1 MTGAFLRVEREGKW
15 ENIEVEYLTEDELN
29 EIIGSRSKAEIID
42 WLSLTC
48 SMLRL
53 AETAVSRQE
62 ELLQQVFP
70 EKDKVNEL
78 DG

>member
-15 ENIEVEYLTEDELN
+15 ENVEIEHLTEVELN
-29 EIIGSRSKAEIID
+29 EIIGPRSKSEIMD

-53 AETAVSRQE
+53 ADTAISRQE
-62 ELLQQVFP
+62 ELLKQVFP
-70 EKDKVNEL
+70 EKDKDNEL